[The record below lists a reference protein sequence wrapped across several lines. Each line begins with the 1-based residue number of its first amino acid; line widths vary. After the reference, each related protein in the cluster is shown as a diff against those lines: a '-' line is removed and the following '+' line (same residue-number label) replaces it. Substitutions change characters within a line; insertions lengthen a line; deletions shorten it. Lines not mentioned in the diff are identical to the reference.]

1 MTWSRI
7 GSRLAA
13 EYRIFRTRWDNYRSP
28 QGIEHEFV
36 VLSSS
41 DYVNVIALTPEQ
53 QVVMIRQYRHGVQEE
68 TWEIP
73 GGLVDENEEPLH
85 AAQRELLEETG
96 YAARAEDWTLLGWS
110 WPNPAIQDNRMWTF
124 LARDARLVSA
134 TEFDPLEEIELALWP
149 RARVDEAWCQGEMRH
164 ALIAHAWSRL
174 QAHEQK
180 EGRP

>member
-73 GGLVDENEEPLH
+73 GGLGILRHRAGPDLPLRDH
-85 AAQRELLEETG
+85 RQ
-96 YAARAEDWTLLGWS
+96 
-110 WPNPAIQDNRMWTF
+110 PAGQ
-124 LARDARLVSA
+124 S
-134 TEFDPLEEIELALWP
+134 
-149 RARVDEAWCQGEMRH
+149 G
-164 ALIAHAWSRL
+164 
-174 QAHEQK
+174 
-180 EGRP
+180 